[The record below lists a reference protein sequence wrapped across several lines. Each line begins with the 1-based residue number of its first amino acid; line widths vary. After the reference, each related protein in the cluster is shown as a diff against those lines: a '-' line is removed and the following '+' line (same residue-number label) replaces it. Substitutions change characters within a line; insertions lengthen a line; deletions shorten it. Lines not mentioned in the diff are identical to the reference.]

1 MARLYEKFL
10 KFRITRTDI
19 FSLITFSLLLPTS
32 LYIIV
37 GNNARGRRNRGTIV
51 GQLMRLKWVVWTDIS
66 TQTQLRIL
74 YYDGNIPEW
83 ENFKNPI
90 PRRLKTKKARL
101 TLTMVNYFH
110 YMNLS
115 WNYVVRIAHHTT
127 SRITCSLV
135 FFVLRE
141 KSLHAYNI

>member
-19 FSLITFSLLLPTS
+19 FSVITFSLLLPPC
-32 LYIIV
+32 IDVV
-37 GNNARGRRNRGTIV
+37 GNNARGRRNRGAIV

-115 WNYVVRIAHHTT
+115 WNYVVRIAHHTL
-127 SRITCSLV
+127 SKITCSLV
-135 FFVLRE
+135 FFVPSE
-141 KSLHAYNI
+141 KSLHTNNI